1 MDSPNNP
8 FSCINAASSINN
20 PPRISLP
27 PPASPFV
34 AEPVTYSATKDISY
48 ELSSAVQ
55 VTNTAYVP
63 ALASPFVTPN
73 NSVGSIYEKLPTAW
87 ATLSEAERAEVAGW
101 IEVVD
106 DKNTEHLLKHGEI
119 FNAGQVISSTSE
131 IQNNKQANYFSIFME
146 NNEIRFKSLM
156 NGEIM
161 VNGAKIESEAT
172 CVLNNN
178 SFIQLYNHNVFYIV
192 YKFEKLELR
201 IGDPSLDFGLAI
213 NNKYAVTSQLLG
225 HGTYG
230 DVFYGETRDNKT
242 PIAVK
247 ICDKKKIKGATEDD
261 SVNELEEENAMVA
274 AAQGHPNIIKLV
286 NTHQT
291 EGYNYLIFEYA
302 AGGDLLSYCKCHGRL
317 AEQEAKHIFKQLLEG
332 VKHLHAKDIV
342 HLDIKPANILLRKHV
357 KYPSIIITDFGTA
370 RKLNSKKPVFDNIR
384 GSNGYMA
391 PDVILRSNFRG
402 EIIKNVVQNNSSF
415 KDILYG
421 PQFLEKGYKKEAD
434 LWSLDATL
442 YYMLSNK
449 LPYKA
454 DDSSTTEDYI
464 IDILSSPLN
473 FGDGWDG
480 VSEKARNLICGL
492 LAVDRTSRLT
502 AKQALKNEW
511 FTESPE
517 NPSDSELIQATLEE
531 EEIVVVEA
539 EAGKQEVVIEEKEPT
554 EKEEEIITNNAE
566 EEVYKNSTA
575 SNAED
580 VVQKH
585 AAVPTNQH
593 GIKRARSTS
602 ISSDQRPVKVSKK
615 CNIL

>member
-1 MDSPNNP
+1 MDSLNNP

-20 PPRISLP
+20 PHRISLP

-34 AEPVTYSATKDISY
+34 AEPVTYSATEDISY

-146 NNEIRFKSLM
+146 NNEITFKSLM

-261 SVNELEEENAMVA
+261 
-274 AAQGHPNIIKLV
+274 
-286 NTHQT
+286 T
-291 EGYNYLIFEYA
+291 
-302 AGGDLLSYCKCHGRL
+302 
-317 AEQEAKHIFKQLLEG
+317 EQEAKHIFKQLLEG

-434 LWSLDATL
+434 LWSLGVTL

-454 DDSSTTEDYI
+454 DGSSTTEDYI

-473 FGDGWDG
+473 FGDSWDG

-492 LAVDRTSRLT
+492 LAVDRTLRLT
-502 AKQALKNEW
+502 AKQALESEW
-511 FTESPE
+511 LTESPE

-539 EAGKQEVVIEEKEPT
+539 EADQQEVVIEEKEPT

>member
-20 PPRISLP
+20 FPCISLP

-34 AEPVTYSATKDISY
+34 AEPVTYSATEDISY

-146 NNEIRFKSLM
+146 NNEITFKSLM

-370 RKLNSKKPVFDNIR
+370 RKLNSKSLCLIIYVAA
-384 GSNGYMA
+384 MA
-391 PDVILRSNFRG
+391 IWHQ
-402 EIIKNVVQNNSSF
+402 IF

-434 LWSLDATL
+434 LWSLGATL

-464 IDILSSPLN
+464 INILNSPLN
-473 FGDGWDG
+473 FGDSWDG

-492 LAVDRTSRLT
+492 LAVDRTLRLT
-502 AKQALKNEW
+502 AKQALENEW

-580 VVQKH
+580 AVQEH

-593 GIKRARSTS
+593 GIRRARSTS
-602 ISSDQRPVKVSKK
+602 MSSDQRPVKVSKK
-615 CNIL
+615 YNIL